1 MTTEPSAPAEK
12 TDSEFLKTTN
22 YAGFRL
28 ESTWKPIVMVRG
40 DGVFLEDEQGKKYI
54 DLSAQP
60 AAVNL
65 GHNNR
70 HIINAIKEQAD
81 KLAYV
86 GVGFGTDTRVQFSRK
101 LKEVLPDNLVKYNFS
116 NSGSEAN
123 EAAVKM
129 VRAYHARDGK
139 TKIISRYNSFHGWT
153 GATSQLTGNPRRFP
167 TETTGAYPGIVHVP
181 DPYCYRC
188 PFGLE
193 YPSCGVACAE
203 IIDYTIKNEANV
215 GAVILEP
222 VTGAS
227 GVVVPPKEYL
237 PRVREITEENDAFL
251 IADEILCGWG
261 RTGEWFAVDNWGVK
275 PDIMTTAKGI
285 TGGQFPLSL
294 TATNKVLA
302 DYFDENWLPVSGTFS
317 AHPLGMAAGIAAI
330 EEYQR
335 RDLVP
340 KAKEMGVYLSKRL
353 NEVKEKHRSVG
364 DVRGLGMLWALE
376 LVKNKKTKAPFNT
389 PDDYLSGRTLMVQKV
404 ASKMM
409 SMGVFVYSGVVS
421 TLIVSPPLVISKEQI
436 DTAIDVMDEALK
448 VSDQETEPEDLA
460 TKELKPRPPPPSASW
475 APDLPTKLR

>member
-1 MTTEPSAPAEK
+1 VSGEGSGLTPND
-12 TDSEFLKTTN
+12 DSEVLRNTN

-28 ESTWKPIVMVRG
+28 ESTWKPVVMVRG
-40 DGVFLEDEQGKKYI
+40 DGMFLEDEQGKKYL
-54 DLSAQP
+54 DFSAQP

-70 HIINAIKEQAD
+70 HVIQAIKEQAD

-86 GVGFGTDTRVQFSRK
+86 GVGFGTDTRAQFSRK
-101 LKEVLPDNLVKYNFS
+101 LKEVLPDNLTKYNFS

-129 VRAYHARDGK
+129 VRTYFKKEGK

-153 GATSQLTGNPRRFP
+153 AATTQLTGNPRRFAA
-167 TETTGAYPGIVHVP
+167 ETTGAYPGVVHVP

-188 PFGLE
+188 PFGLQ

-203 IIDYTIKNEANV
+203 YIDYAIKNEANV

-237 PRVREITEENDAFL
+237 PRVREITEENGAFL

-261 RTGEWFAVDNWGVK
+261 RTGEWFAVDNWNVK

-294 TATNKVLA
+294 TATNKEIA
-302 DYFDENWLPVSGTFS
+302 EYFDENWLPVSGTFS

-335 RDLVP
+335 GNYVP
-340 KAKEMGVYLSKRL
+340 RAKELGVQLGRRL
-353 NEVKEKHRSVG
+353 MELKERHPSVG
-364 DVRGLGMLWALE
+364 DVRGIGLLWAVE
-376 LVKNKKTKAPFNT
+376 LVKNRKTKVPFDT
-389 PDDYLSGRTLMVQKV
+389 ADDYLSGKSLMVSRV

-421 TLIVSPPLVISKEQI
+421 HLIVSPPLIISEEQI
-436 DTAIDVMDEALK
+436 DTAVDVMDQALK
-448 VSDQETEPEDLA
+448 VSDSEADALQ
-460 TKELKPRPPPPSASW
+460 
-475 APDLPTKLR
+475 

>member
-1 MTTEPSAPAEK
+1 M
-12 TDSEFLKTTN
+12 F
-22 YAGFRL
+22 
-28 ESTWKPIVMVRG
+28 I
-40 DGVFLEDEQGKKYI
+40 EDAQGKRYL
-54 DLSAQP
+54 DFSAQP

-70 HIINAIKEQAD
+70 RVINAIKEQAD

-86 GVGFGTDTRVQFSRK
+86 GVGFGTDTRVEFSRK

-129 VRAYHARDGK
+129 VRTYFKKEGK

-153 GATSQLTGNPRRFP
+153 AATTQLTGNPRRFAA
-167 TETTGAYPGIVHVP
+167 ETTGAYPGVVHVP

-188 PFGLE
+188 PFGLK
-193 YPSCGVACAE
+193 YPECGVACAE
-203 IIDYTIKNEANV
+203 YIDYAIKNEGNV

-237 PRVREITEENDAFL
+237 PRVREITQENGAFL
-251 IADEILCGWG
+251 ITDEILCGWG
-261 RTGEWFAVDNWGVK
+261 RTGEWFAVDNWDVK
-275 PDIMTTAKGI
+275 PDILTTAKGI

-294 TATNKVLA
+294 TATNKEIA
-302 DYFDENWLPVSGTFS
+302 DFFEENWLPVSGTFS
-317 AHPLGMAAGIAAI
+317 AHPLGMAAGIAAV

-335 RDLVP
+335 RDLIR
-340 KAKEMGVYLSKRL
+340 KSKKMGVYLGKRL
-353 NEVKEKHRSVG
+353 KELKGHHPSVG
-364 DVRGLGMLWALE
+364 DVRGLGLLWAVE
-376 LVKNKKTKAPFNT
+376 LVKNQKSKVPFDDA
-389 PDDYLSGRTLMVQKV
+389 DDYLTGKSLMTQKV

-421 TLIVSPPLVISKEQI
+421 TLIVSPPLIITEAQVDK
-436 DTAIDVMDEALK
+436 AVDVMDEALK
-448 VSDQETEPEDLA
+448 VADAETVV
-460 TKELKPRPPPPSASW
+460 
-475 APDLPTKLR
+475 

>member
-1 MTTEPSAPAEK
+1 MSGATPGPADK
-12 TDSEFLKTTN
+12 TDSEYLKSSN
-22 YAGFRL
+22 YSGFRL
-28 ESTWKPIVMVRG
+28 EATWKPTVMVRG
-40 DGVFLEDEQGKKYI
+40 EGMYLEDAQGNRYL
-54 DLSAQP
+54 DFSAQP

-70 HIINAIKEQAD
+70 HVIEAIKNQAD
-81 KLAYV
+81 RLAYV
-86 GVGFGTDTRVQFSRK
+86 GVGFGTDVRAEFSHK
-101 LKEVLPDNLVKYNFS
+101 LAEVLPDNLTKYNFS

-129 VRAYHARDGK
+129 VRTYFQREGR

-153 GATSQLTGNPRRFP
+153 AATTQLTGGPRRFVA
-167 TETTGAYPGIVHVP
+167 ETTGAYPGVVHVP

-188 PFGLE
+188 PFGLK
-193 YPSCGVACAE
+193 YPECGVACAE
-203 IIDYTIKNEANV
+203 YIDYAIKNEGNI

-237 PRVREITEENDAFL
+237 PRVRQITEENGAFL

-294 TATNKVLA
+294 TATNRTIA
-302 DYFDENWLPVSGTFS
+302 DYFEENWLPVSGTFS

-335 RDLVP
+335 QNLIPRAREL
-340 KAKEMGVYLSKRL
+340 GVHLGKRL
-353 NEVKEKHRSVG
+353 EELKSRHPSVG
-364 DVRGLGMLWALE
+364 DVRGLGLLWALE
-376 LVKNKKTKAPFNT
+376 LVKNKRTKAPFNT
-389 PDDYLSGRTLMVQKV
+389 PDDYLHGRPLMIQKV

-409 SMGVFVYSGVVS
+409 SMGFFVYSGVVS
-421 TLIVSPPLVISKEQI
+421 HLIVSPPLIISEAQV
-436 DTAIDVMDEALK
+436 DAAVEAMDEALK
-448 VSDQETEPEDLA
+448 VSDQEADREN
-460 TKELKPRPPPPSASW
+460 
-475 APDLPTKLR
+475 